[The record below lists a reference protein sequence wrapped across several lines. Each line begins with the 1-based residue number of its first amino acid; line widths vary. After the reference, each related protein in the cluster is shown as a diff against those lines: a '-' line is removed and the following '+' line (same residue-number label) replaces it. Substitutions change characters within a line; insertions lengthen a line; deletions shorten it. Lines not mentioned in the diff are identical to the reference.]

1 MMLEACVAAV
11 VYQSRLAATGLD
23 DAKGLRHGG
32 RVPKQARGDGLD
44 DAKGL
49 RHGGRVPKQARGG
62 TFG

>member
-1 MMLEACVAAV
+1 M
-11 VYQSRLAATGLD
+11 D
-23 DAKGLRHGG
+23 DAKGLRRDG

-62 TFG
+62 RFG